1 MTFMMKRK
9 KPLIGIT
16 SGFDVQS
23 LASPQLY
30 KKAVETAGG
39 EGVFVSPSE
48 QPPQLVHH
56 LDGFIISGGKD
67 IYPAIFGEKIIA
79 DIQPEDPSRIDF
91 EFSLLHEI
99 MKAGR
104 PAIGICYGMQL
115 INVFFK
121 GTLYQDIK
129 TQRSHSL
136 DHRRDK
142 HTVTIGMNPYIGNGT
157 FVVNSSHHQA
167 VKDPGIG
174 INPFAYSPD
183 GIIEAFHYESR
194 LLLMGFQ
201 WHPERSADS
210 LSERIFKLLIDAC
223 IQNE

>member
-1 MTFMMKRK
+1 MTIMKKRK

-39 EGVFVSPSE
+39 KGVFVSPAA
-48 QPPQLVHH
+48 QPPQLAHQ

-67 IYPAIFGEKIIA
+67 IHPARFGEKIIA
-79 DIQPEDPSRIDF
+79 DIQPEESSRIDF

-115 INVFFK
+115 INVFLK

-136 DHRRDK
+136 DHRMNK

-174 INPFAYSPD
+174 IHPFAYSPD
-183 GIIEAFHYESR
+183 GIIEAFYYESR

-201 WHPERSADS
+201 WHPERSVDS
-210 LSERIFKLLIDAC
+210 LSVRIFELLIATC
-223 IQNE
+223 THNE